1 MLEPRR
7 VCQLLQSKG
16 SGRGRGRGGRDVG
29 PAIPSLL
36 ANPGLKVDK
45 ELGQLEKTLDP
56 KE

>member
-1 MLEPRR
+1 MGEGEEEVAGMWDLP
-7 VCQLLQSKG
+7 SH
-16 SGRGRGRGGRDVG
+16 
-29 PAIPSLL
+29 SLL